1 MKYSDMTIEE
11 VEIIQKHI
19 QCEIIL
25 DGDNKEI
32 IFNNIMEEFINNF
45 KEVLL
50 NIFEKVCKAAEAIEN
65 TIAKV
70 ITTMNEYIIKL
81 FDRKISKKRFMKLL
95 QSKGMQRNE
104 INHIVKNNKDKY
116 TVWRYFINSPPL
128 PSKVKNKNKFLH
140 RLHTFALKKFPHQ
153 NKSIMQGRR

>member
-11 VEIIQKHI
+11 AEIIQKHI

-32 IFNNIMEEFINNF
+32 IFNNIIEEFINNF
-45 KEVLL
+45 KEGLL
-50 NIFEKVCKAAEAIEN
+50 NIFEKVCKVVEAIGN
-65 TIAKV
+65 TIAK
-70 ITTMNEYIIKL
+70 IIITMNEYIIKL
-81 FDRKISKKRFMKLL
+81 FDKKISKKRFMKLL

-116 TVWRYFINSPPL
+116 TVWRYFTNSPPY
-128 PSKVKNKNKFLH
+128 H
-140 RLHTFALKKFPHQ
+140 
-153 NKSIMQGRR
+153 

>member
-11 VEIIQKHI
+11 AEIIQKHT

-50 NIFEKVCKAAEAIEN
+50 NIFEKVCKVAEAIGN
-65 TIAKV
+65 TIAKI

-116 TVWRYFINSPPL
+116 TVWRYFINSPPY
-128 PSKVKNKNKFLH
+128 
-140 RLHTFALKKFPHQ
+140 HQ
-153 NKSIMQGRR
+153 RQKIKINFYTDCIYSL